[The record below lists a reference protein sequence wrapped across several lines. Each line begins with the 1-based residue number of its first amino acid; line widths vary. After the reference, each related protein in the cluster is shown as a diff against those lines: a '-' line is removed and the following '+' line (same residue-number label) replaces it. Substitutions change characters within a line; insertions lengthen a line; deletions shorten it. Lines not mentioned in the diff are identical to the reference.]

1 MTPQDRLL
9 FSIARLRR
17 LHLHAL
23 AGGTVSAAAL
33 ASVIEHLEQ
42 CAVEAK
48 P

>member
-1 MTPQDRLL
+1 MTPQDRLN
-9 FSIARLRR
+9 FAIARMRR
-17 LHLHAL
+17 LYLHAA

-42 CAVEAK
+42 CATEAK